1 VRILCTALTLA
12 QLAIVAWI
20 ILFYVVELGRVP
32 WDHPVRK
39 VYDALARAIEPV
51 LRPIRRVIPP
61 LRLGGAALDL
71 APLILI
77 IGLQILQ
84 SIIC

>member
-1 VRILCTALTLA
+1 MRILCTALTLA